1 MVRGDKMEVMES
13 IGKWYVELAD
23 QEYDG
28 DSMILASKMVE
39 VGLI

>member
-1 MVRGDKMEVMES
+1 MEVMES
-13 IGKWYVELAD
+13 IGKWYVELAE

-28 DSMILASKMVE
+28 DSMVLAGRLVE